1 MIYWILFAILVF
13 IIWIYVRFNYK
24 VPTDIVILQTSLQ
37 DFDLKRLLEKQPI
50 VVQDRVDNIQPI
62 WDGWFK
68 YNIKGHFEIT
78 PEMEWI
84 RNKHKYM
91 LIHGL
96 EDGEILLCNPN
107 CKVNNYIPDPTEEVM
122 AIKLYKGMSI
132 IIPYRWYFAVTKTV
146 YASGIHDLFTY
157 MLPS

>member
-24 VPTDIVILQTSLQ
+24 VPSNIVILQTSLQ
-37 DFDLKRLLEKQPI
+37 DFDLKSLLEKQPI

-68 YNIKGHFEIT
+68 YNIKGQFEIT
-78 PEMEWI
+78 PDMEWI

-91 LIHGL
+91 LIHGI
-96 EDGEILLCNPN
+96 EDGEVLLCNPN
-107 CKVNNYIPDPTEEVM
+107 CKAHNYIPDPSEEVM

-146 YASGIHDLFTY
+146 YAGGIHDIFTY